1 MRYKIIKSTYRE
13 IQDDISDV
21 ISKLEKDINI
31 EIELGFVPVGGITT
45 TVTGELQNPLED
57 KRKTVLTFWQAMYKP

>member
-31 EIELGFVPVGGITT
+31 EIELGFIPVGGITT

>member
-1 MRYKIIKSTYRE
+1 M
-13 IQDDISDV
+13 
-21 ISKLEKDINI
+21 INI
-31 EIELGFVPVGGITT
+31 EIELGFMPVGGITT

>member
-1 MRYKIIKSTYRE
+1 MRYKIIRSTYRE
-13 IQDDISDV
+13 IKDDISDV

-31 EIELGFVPVGGITT
+31 EIELGFVPVGGLTT

>member
-1 MRYKIIKSTYRE
+1 MRYKIIRSTYRE

-21 ISKLEKDINI
+21 ISKLEKNINI